1 MKFTCLIFAMI
12 FSTKIV
18 ALGSKGHWLVC
29 QLAFEQLTTQQQNS
43 INELLT
49 HLPAKEVRL
58 LNSFLHK
65 KSTAAIS
72 FAEACSWADA
82 IKNQTPYTHFKA
94 WHFVNLARE
103 QKQVNAFACQNNC
116 VLDAISFHQQQFLL
130 VKTAQKKIQ
139 ALLFLAHWLGDIH
152 QPLHVS
158 YRSDLGGNKTKVI
171 AKNRACKNL
180 HQIWD
185 SCLLAQLTKQQWLLQ
200 LTTPLNFSASDEL
213 SAINIQ
219 SWANESFAISRRPSV
234 GYCQPSKTNSSCLAS
249 LTPIKFDQA
258 YKNQHTPLL
267 TLRIQQAARRL
278 WLFLSTHI

>member
-1 MKFTCLIFAMI
+1 MKLTILIIGLI
-12 FSTKIV
+12 FSTKV
-18 ALGSKGHWLVC
+18 MALGSKGHWLVC
-29 QLAFEQLTTQQQNS
+29 QLAFEQLTTQQQIS
-43 INELLT
+43 INGLLA
-49 HLPAKEVRL
+49 HLPSTEVRL
-58 LNSFLHK
+58 LNSYLHK

-72 FAEACSWADA
+72 FADACSWADA

-94 WHFVNLARE
+94 WHFVNLSRE
-103 QKQVNAFACQNNC
+103 EKHVNAFACQNNC
-116 VLDAISFHQQQFLL
+116 LLDAISFHQQQFLL
-130 VKTAQKKIQ
+130 LQTPRIKIQ

-171 AKNRACKNL
+171 AKNRACSNL

-200 LTTPLNFSASDEL
+200 LTTPLNFSVSDEL
-213 SAINIQ
+213 TAINIQ

-234 GYCQPSKTNSSCLAS
+234 GYCQTSKTNSSCLAN
-249 LTPIKFDQA
+249 LNPINFDQT
-258 YKNQHTPLL
+258 YKKQHTPLL